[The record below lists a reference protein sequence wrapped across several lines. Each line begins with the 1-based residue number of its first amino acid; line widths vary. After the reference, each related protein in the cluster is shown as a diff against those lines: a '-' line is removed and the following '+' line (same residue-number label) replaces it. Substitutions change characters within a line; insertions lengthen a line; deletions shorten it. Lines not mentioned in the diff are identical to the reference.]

1 MASFRPGWQS
11 GDGRTVKVPV
21 RFIARPS
28 TGKAP
33 ADTLAAVPPFS
44 GVINWPSELLEGNLH
59 AEDTPIY
66 AELEEVL
73 SFTSLVPSSLDVP
86 LWETTEEL

>member
-1 MASFRPGWQS
+1 M
-11 GDGRTVKVPV
+11 PV

-28 TGKAP
+28 TGKAL
-33 ADTLAAVPPFS
+33 ADTLATIPAFS
-44 GVINWPSELLEGNLH
+44 GVINWPNELLEGNLH

-73 SFTSLVPSSLDVP
+73 SFASLVPSSLDVP
-86 LWETTEEL
+86 

>member
-1 MASFRPGWQS
+1 MQ
-11 GDGRTVKVPV
+11 VPV

-33 ADTLAAVPPFS
+33 ADTFAAVPAFS
-44 GVINWPSELLEGNLH
+44 GVISWPSELLEGNLH
-59 AEDTPIY
+59 AEDTPVY

-73 SFTSLVPSSLDVP
+73 SFASLVPSSLDVP
-86 LWETTEEL
+86 LWRTTEELQRRSDEVVQ